1 MTEQRYTASRKAI
14 GELLSTAR
22 TRIEVPEWQRSY
34 SWEKE
39 HFEAFWLDII
49 NFDSLHPQDTIKKE
63 EYFLGAAVLV
73 TGSEVDLLLDGQQR
87 LATATILLSSLRDAL
102 AKYNT
107 KADTR
112 LQAKHIA
119 DYDDHT
125 EEVSPALTLNYY
137 DRDYFRS
144 EIQDD
149 SKSGKMWVQVKYKS
163 HERMRAARKYFD
175 ERISEEEAKCGGG
188 NDAYRRILRIKDV
201 LLNHVSLVVIE
212 SSDEDNAA
220 TVFETLNDR
229 GIGLSTSDLLRNFL
243 LRTVPRSKREEVVS
257 AWGSILETAGES
269 SSKDFLRH
277 FWVSQ
282 RGDVKSRRLYREI
295 KDTILAENINPLTF
309 SRQLSRGS
317 HIYQDLVHARDDD
330 EDVQRLLG
338 DIKQLNARMLYPALL
353 SGKMIVLD
361 GTSTDEPELTGF
373 FEFVSALLT
382 IFVRHSVVG
391 KRDASELEGV
401 VYSVAVDLRKNKS
414 FDEAVATLRKASPSS
429 QQFQDDFAKVAFKL
443 NGRARY
449 ILRELEHAKRKTQ
462 EVAVEIPSRVHV
474 EHIYPKT
481 PLQGREFPNHE
492 DVVYRLGNLT
502 LLGKG
507 INVAIKNSSFEEKR
521 LKYKD
526 SDILMTRELLKWDT
540 WTESSIDERQRQ
552 LAELAV
558 EIWKFPSRDA

>member
-1 MTEQRYTASRKAI
+1 M
-14 GELLSTAR
+14 
-22 TRIEVPEWQRSY
+22 
-34 SWEKE
+34 
-39 HFEAFWLDII
+39 
-49 NFDSLHPQDTIKKE
+49 
-63 EYFLGAAVLV
+63 LV

>member
-338 DIKQLNARMLYPALL
+338 DIKLYPALL

>member
-87 LATATILLSSLRDAL
+87 LATATVLLSSLRDAL
-102 AKYNT
+102 AKYDT
-107 KADTR
+107 GADTR
-112 LQAKHIA
+112 LQSKHIA

-163 HERMRAARKYFD
+163 HERMRAARRYFD

-188 NDAYRRILRIKDV
+188 DDAYRRILRIKDV

-361 GTSTDEPELTGF
+361 GNSADEPELTGF

-401 VYSVAVDLRKNKS
+401 VYSVAVDLRKNKR

-540 WTESSIDERQRQ
+540 WTASSVEERQRQ

-558 EIWKFPSRDA
+558 DIWKFPSRDA

>member
-558 EIWKFPSRDA
+558 EIWKLPSRDA

>member
-87 LATATILLSSLRDAL
+87 LATATVLLSSLRDAL
-102 AKYNT
+102 AKYDT
-107 KADTR
+107 GADTR
-112 LQAKHIA
+112 LQSKHIA

-163 HERMRAARKYFD
+163 HERMRAARRYFD

-188 NDAYRRILRIKDV
+188 DDAYRRILRIKDV

-361 GTSTDEPELTGF
+361 GNSADEPELTGF

-401 VYSVAVDLRKNKS
+401 VYSVAVDLRKNKR

-540 WTESSIDERQRQ
+540 WTASSIEERQRQ

-558 EIWKFPSRDA
+558 DIWKFPSRDA

>member
-1 MTEQRYTASRKAI
+1 M
-14 GELLSTAR
+14 
-22 TRIEVPEWQRSY
+22 
-34 SWEKE
+34 
-39 HFEAFWLDII
+39 
-49 NFDSLHPQDTIKKE
+49 
-63 EYFLGAAVLV
+63 
-73 TGSEVDLLLDGQQR
+73 
-87 LATATILLSSLRDAL
+87 
-102 AKYNT
+102 
-107 KADTR
+107 
-112 LQAKHIA
+112 
-119 DYDDHT
+119 
-125 EEVSPALTLNYY
+125 
-137 DRDYFRS
+137 
-144 EIQDD
+144 
-149 SKSGKMWVQVKYKS
+149 
-163 HERMRAARKYFD
+163 
-175 ERISEEEAKCGGG
+175 
-188 NDAYRRILRIKDV
+188 
-201 LLNHVSLVVIE
+201 
-212 SSDEDNAA
+212 
-220 TVFETLNDR
+220 
-229 GIGLSTSDLLRNFL
+229 
-243 LRTVPRSKREEVVS
+243 
-257 AWGSILETAGES
+257 
-269 SSKDFLRH
+269 
-277 FWVSQ
+277 
-282 RGDVKSRRLYREI
+282 
-295 KDTILAENINPLTF
+295 
-309 SRQLSRGS
+309 
-317 HIYQDLVHARDDD
+317 HARDDD

-361 GTSTDEPELTGF
+361 GNSADEPELTGF

-401 VYSVAVDLRKNKS
+401 VYSVAVDLRKNKR

-540 WTESSIDERQRQ
+540 WTASSIEERQRQ

-558 EIWKFPSRDA
+558 DIWKFPSRDA

>member
-87 LATATILLSSLRDAL
+87 LATATVLLSSLRDAL
-102 AKYNT
+102 AKYDT
-107 KADTR
+107 GADTR
-112 LQAKHIA
+112 LQSKHIA

-163 HERMRAARKYFD
+163 HERMRAARRYFD

-188 NDAYRRILRIKDV
+188 DDAYRRILRIKDV

-361 GTSTDEPELTGF
+361 GNSADEPELTGF

-401 VYSVAVDLRKNKS
+401 VYSVAVDLRKNKR

-462 EVAVEIPSRVHV
+462 EVAVEIPSRIHV

-540 WTESSIDERQRQ
+540 WTASSIEERQRQ

-558 EIWKFPSRDA
+558 DIWKFPSRDA

>member
-521 LKYKD
+521 LKSKD
-526 SDILMTRELLKWDT
+526 SDILMTREVLKWDT

>member
-175 ERISEEEAKCGGG
+175 ERISEEGAKCGGG